1 MKEKEIERAAMKFCM
16 GCANFE
22 VEREKKNEEKDRGL
36 KLLDYYQKKD
46 RGLKRQTSDTSD
58 TRTSSP
64 YRER

>member
-1 MKEKEIERAAMKFCM
+1 VKEKEIEGAAMKFCM

-36 KLLDYYQKKD
+36 K
-46 RGLKRQTSDTSD
+46 RQTSDTSD

>member
-1 MKEKEIERAAMKFCM
+1 VKEKEIEGAAMKFCM

-36 KLLDYYQKKD
+36 K
-46 RGLKRQTSDTSD
+46 QTSDTSD